1 MRSRHTRLL
10 SFIIIIK
17 EKDKHKVAS
26 LFWRDQLF
34 HNVLPFT
41 VTFLYVY
48 VR

>member
-10 SFIIIIK
+10 SFIRIK

-34 HNVLPFT
+34 HNILPFT
-41 VTFLYVY
+41 MTFLHVY